1 MRRVVGVLA
10 CLALAACSGGSSPGS
25 TDEALVVVSAPL
37 TAQPWIGTFLER
49 GAQLAAQEVAG

>member
-1 MRRVVGVLA
+1 VLA